1 MPRIAMTHSL
11 MDYPKIRIAS
21 YKDQLTPFSVSMQ
34 TNYTY
39 RGKAYNYEI
48 ALSRTPCHYGGYR
61 HWFICPHCG
70 KRVGVLYCAGL
81 YVCRQ
86 CIGANYATQLMQPLD
101 KLFRKVAKIRHR
113 LQWQQA
119 QMYAPHYLCPIGGRT
134 WPTSTAD
141 YRINEKMRLP
151 DLNDLIADLQL
162 AKDIAIRNENANSLV
177 TATLA
182 QAKPSYLD

>member
-86 CIGANYATQLMQPLD
+86 CIGANYATQLMQPID
-101 KLFRKVAKIRHR
+101 KLFSKVAKIRHR
-113 LQWQQA
+113 LQWQQGIA
-119 QMYAPHYLCPIGGRT
+119 NGHGSRPKGMHKTTYDRLVAEHDRLVNAICGATMQRLDKHHKRT
-134 WPTSTAD
+134 
-141 YRINEKMRLP
+141 
-151 DLNDLIADLQL
+151 
-162 AKDIAIRNENANSLV
+162 
-177 TATLA
+177 
-182 QAKPSYLD
+182 

>member
-11 MDYPKIRIAS
+11 MDYPKLRIAS

-48 ALSRTPCHYGGYR
+48 SLSRTPCHYGGYR

-81 YVCRQ
+81 YVCRH
-86 CIGANYATQLMQPLD
+86 CIGANYQTQLEQPLERVRRKKYKVGK
-101 KLFRKVAKIRHR
+101 KLY
-113 LQWQQA
+113 WWSGE
-119 QMYAPHYLCPIGGRT
+119 IGKSFPMKPKGMHQKT
-134 WPTSTAD
+134 FD
-141 YRINEKMRLP
+141 RIWAEFKALEKQE
-151 DLNDLIADLQL
+151 NNYLIANFVNFANRHNL
-162 AKDIAIRNENANSLV
+162 DISGAFGE
-177 TATLA
+177 
-182 QAKPSYLD
+182 